1 MHWRAFAFCL
11 RWPCY
16 FMPWRK
22 TVCVIVTLPGFLR
35 GLSNC
40 WFKVDC
46 RSNYKLI
53 FAFLFHCHSIATQGN
68 QDLTILEY
76 EQRMAPQRIRVSVA
90 PEVAWK
96 VGSPGH
102 VGGAQFPQTGTS
114 CTQCNQQ
121 WMQRP
126 GNKARWGWPCSHM
139 TWVGVILKRSVGFCT
154 ELVRDQA
161 GTCKSVFILVGV
173 LHQGNRKHYHFHE
186 KS

>member
-53 FAFLFHCHSIATQGN
+53 LTFLFHHHSIATQGN

-76 EQRMAPQRIRVSVA
+76 EQRMAPQRSRVSVV
-90 PEVAWK
+90 PEVALK

-102 VGGAQFPQTGTS
+102 VVGLSSLTQAQVAHSAISNKCRGLEIRLGGAGLVHTWHG
-114 CTQCNQQ
+114 
-121 WMQRP
+121 
-126 GNKARWGWPCSHM
+126 WGWY
-139 TWVGVILKRSVGFCT
+139 WKEVWGFA
-154 ELVRDQA
+154 Q
-161 GTCKSVFILVGV
+161 
-173 LHQGNRKHYHFHE
+173 N
-186 KS
+186 